1 MIMNTL
7 VKFNLILQIG
17 LTGRITEFDQKHFNI
32 FEIWN
37 ILDVRFMYI
46 AYIKLYMDDKKAIVV
61 GGGFGGLSSACC
73 LQKIGFDVT
82 LLEKNNQ
89 VGGVASRL
97 EKNGFKFD
105 MGPSW
110 YMMHEVFEKFFGKFD
125 RDPEDFY
132 ELEEINPQYKVLW
145 KDGDS
150 VNIPNNIDD
159 MKQIFKSYEN
169 GADKELEKYMSES
182 KRAYEV
188 GMKRFIYPNR
198 SSITDFVDFDV
209 MKSIKAGLLFKDSME
224 EHISDYFTN
233 EKLRQIL
240 LYNTMFLGGS
250 PKNTPALYKLMNY
263 ATMNGVYYPKG
274 GINNVVK
281 SFKKLGEDLGVNYKI
296 GEEVNKIEKRNDGE
310 LRTITENQS
319 FNSDIIVSNADYQ
332 FTEQE
337 LLDKKYRDYDKE
349 YWDDINYS
357 PSAMILYLGINKK
370 LDSLNHHTLIFP
382 EDWDSYFKTIE
393 NKTGLPDD
401 PAYYLNIPSLT
412 DPKVAPDGKE
422 SVMVLVPVASDIE
435 VSDKKM
441 DNFRDDIIQ
450 DIESSTDIDI
460 FSSIEAEERMF
471 LDDFKERYN
480 KSASSALGVSHTAKQ
495 TSILRPNMKSS
506 SLKGLYHVGADT
518 RPGIG
523 TSMCT
528 LSGMHLSEMI
538 KNDYP
543 N

>member
-1 MIMNTL
+1 M
-7 VKFNLILQIG
+7 V
-17 LTGRITEFDQKHFNI
+17 
-32 FEIWN
+32 
-37 ILDVRFMYI
+37 
-46 AYIKLYMDDKKAIVV
+46 DKKAIVI
-61 GGGFGGLSSACC
+61 GGGFGGLSTACC
-73 LQKIGFDVT
+73 LQEDGFNVT
-82 LLEKNNQ
+82 LLEKNGQ

-110 YMMHEVFEKFFGKFD
+110 YMMHEVFEKFFSKFNK
-125 RDPEDFY
+125 DPEDFY
-132 ELEEINPQYKVLW
+132 SLEEINPQYKVLW

-150 VNIPNNIDD
+150 VNIPNNIED

-169 GADKELEKYMSES
+169 EADEALEEYMSES

-188 GMKRFIYPNR
+188 GMERFIYPNR
-198 SSITDFVDFDV
+198 SSVTDFIDLDV
-209 MKSIKAGLLFKDSME
+209 MRSVRAGLLFKDSME
-224 EHISDYFTN
+224 EHISGYFRN

-263 ATMNGVYYPKG
+263 ATMNGVYYPDG

-281 SFKKLGEDLGVNYKI
+281 SFKKLGENLGVEYKLD
-296 GEEVNKIEKRNDGE
+296 EEVDKIEKRKDGE
-310 LRTITENQS
+310 LITITENQS

-337 LLDKKYRDYDKE
+337 LLEKEHRDYDEE
-349 YWDDINYS
+349 YWDNVNYS
-357 PSAMILYLGINKK
+357 PSAMILYLGIDKK
-370 LDSLNHHTLIFP
+370 LNSLDHHTLIFP
-382 EDWDSYFKTIE
+382 ENWDPYFNTIE
-393 NKTGLPDD
+393 DKTGLPDD

-412 DPKVAPDGKE
+412 DPEVAPNGKE
-422 SVMVLVPVASDIE
+422 SVMVLVPVASGIE
-435 VSDKKM
+435 VSNEKLND
-441 DNFRDDIIQ
+441 FRNHIIQ
-450 DIESSTDIDI
+450 DIESSTGINI
-460 FSSIEAEERMF
+460 FSSIEAEEKMF
-471 LDDFKERYN
+471 LNDFKQRYN
-480 KSASSALGVSHTAKQ
+480 KSESSALGVSHTAKQ

-528 LSGMHLSEMI
+528 LSGMHLSEII
-538 KNDYP
+538 KDEYP
-543 N
+543 L